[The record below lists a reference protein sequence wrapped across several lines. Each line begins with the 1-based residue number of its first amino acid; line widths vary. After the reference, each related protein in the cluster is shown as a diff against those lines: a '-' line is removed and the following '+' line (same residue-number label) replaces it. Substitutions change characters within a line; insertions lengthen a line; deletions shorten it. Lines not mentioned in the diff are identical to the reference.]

1 GKLEVGVV
9 LSGGTA
15 HFEHFD
21 VLLSKHMNMP
31 VRIASYSPNV
41 AVGEN
46 TFYNDL
52 SYMTA
57 MGILVKSCNDGL
69 KTYTKSKPKAVEVVE
84 EQPVQ
89 SVQEKYVADKEEEY
103 EEYENE
109 EENEDSDIEETPTKS
124 EKSKDE
130 SGNAF
135 FGFLSKIR
143 KKFGDILE
151 VVDDTPDSDDSNN
164 NKSSNYK
171 NL

>member
-1 GKLEVGVV
+1 
-9 LSGGTA
+9 
-15 HFEHFD
+15 
-21 VLLSKHMNMP
+21 MP

-57 MGILVKSCNDGL
+57 MGILVKGCNDGL
-69 KTYTKSKPKAVEVVE
+69 KTYTKSKPKPVAVVE
-84 EQPVQ
+84 EHPA
-89 SVQEKYVADKEEEY
+89 QEEYATNEEEEEY

-109 EENEDSDIEETPTKS
+109 DDIEETEETDAEPTPK
-124 EKSKDE
+124 KPARDKDD
-130 SGNAF
+130 SGNVITRF
-135 FGFLSKIR
+135 FSGIR
-143 KKFGDILE
+143 KRFGDILE

-164 NKSSNYK
+164 KKSSNYK